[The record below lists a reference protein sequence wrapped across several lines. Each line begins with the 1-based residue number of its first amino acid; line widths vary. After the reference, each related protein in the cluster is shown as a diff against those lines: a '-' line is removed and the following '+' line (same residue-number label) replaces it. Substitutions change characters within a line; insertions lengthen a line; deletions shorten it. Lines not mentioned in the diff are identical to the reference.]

1 MNVQI
6 NGKSYTLPAQATV
19 LDILSALNIPHDRQ
33 GIAVAVAANVIPR
46 SAWASQ
52 PVQDGDVVEVV
63 TAAQGG

>member
-6 NGKSYTLPAQATV
+6 NGKAFTLPASATV
-19 LDILSALNIPHDRQ
+19 LDILHALSIPQDRQ
-33 GIAVAVAANVIPR
+33 GIAVAVAAQVVPR

-52 PVQDGDVVEVV
+52 SIKDGDVVEVV